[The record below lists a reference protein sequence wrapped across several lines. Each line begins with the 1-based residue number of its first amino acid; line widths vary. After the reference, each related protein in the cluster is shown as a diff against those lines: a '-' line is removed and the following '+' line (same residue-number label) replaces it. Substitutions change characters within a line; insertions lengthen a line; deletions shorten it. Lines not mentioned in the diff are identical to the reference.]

1 MQSAPAWLQTCSIPS
16 DFKKPCSLDRCRNL
30 RQTARWGQTIVQSGC
45 GVSCYTYII
54 VNITAEALTC
64 SETIV
69 SAGRLHT
76 NYQKH
81 RFSRCPRAIMH
92 MSQVGSFRALWAS
105 APLKWQ
111 LRWRGT
117 NTKRRHRWQRTRK
130 PLYLPCCHSMVHWG
144 WNSMNN
150 VCLAVHVENLQC
162 TCDGCEL
169 HDVNKKQ
176 FIDFTCNL

>member
-1 MQSAPAWLQTCSIPS
+1 MVTDMLHPLRFQEAMQSWQMQKPETDCQVGTDNCAKWLC
-16 DFKKPCSLDRCRNL
+16 C
-30 RQTARWGQTIVQSGC
+30 
-45 GVSCYTYII
+45 CYTYII

-64 SETIV
+64 SESIV

-81 RFSRCPRAIMH
+81 RFSCCPRAIIH

-144 WNSMNN
+144 WNSMWRICSARAG
-150 VCLAVHVENLQC
+150 VCGMVVRY
-162 TCDGCEL
+162 TM
-169 HDVNKKQ
+169 
-176 FIDFTCNL
+176 